1 MSISRL
7 AEKFDC
13 GPINDDPDYHRLH
26 PNEKKS
32 WDAEEVEGFDRVTI
46 VIHASDPRKRRREE
60 TRIWSAVSKEEK
72 QHNEFLIIQMYEMLD
87 LIRERCDFILKNAT
101 DTQLLSCIRSYQN
114 DAKKTKGF
122 VENPDVQV
130 TPTFI
135 RDGLRLFLATNHSIQ
150 QLDPGNADFQAV
162 NKPKGLIRD
171 SNTWFQGLDQRLRA
185 YHRHIVIRLP
195 GPNDNY
201 TKCVFI
207 HELAHTPPNHVC
219 FRPDD
224 HKDDFRIFQWF
235 FFNMVERGGFIT
247 SRVYV

>member
-1 MSISRL
+1 MSSRL

-13 GPINDDPDYHRLH
+13 GPINDDPDYFHEH
-26 PNEKKS
+26 PGEKKS
-32 WDAEEVEGFDRVTI
+32 WDAEEVEGFDAVTI
-46 VIHASDPRKRRREE
+46 TIHGGNRSKRRTEK
-60 TRIWSAVSKEEK
+60 TRIWSASTEAEKE
-72 QHNEFLIIQMYEMLD
+72 HNKALLVQMYEMLD
-87 LIRERCDFILKNAT
+87 LIRERCQFILERAS
-101 DTQLLSCIRSYQN
+101 DDQLRSCIKTYTN
-114 DAKKTKGF
+114 EAKATKGF
-122 VENPDVQV
+122 VTNVDVSL
-130 TPTFI
+130 TPEFI
-135 RDGLRLFLATNHSIQ
+135 RNGLRLFLATNHSIQ
-150 QLDPGNADFQAV
+150 QLDPGNEGFQAV
-162 NKPKGLIRD
+162 NKPKGLVRD

-201 TKCVFI
+201 TKCVFV

-235 FFNMVERGGFIT
+235 FFNMVERGGYIT